1 MGEKNSSIKFS
12 GLGVADIDIGK
23 QQRNNCNNLATADKR
38 NKSIWY
44 FNTAETKLSSLELT
58 NILPIDHDK
67 AHRRARKS
75 ILTTAN

>member
-38 NKSIWY
+38 NKSI
-44 FNTAETKLSSLELT
+44 
-58 NILPIDHDK
+58 
-67 AHRRARKS
+67 
-75 ILTTAN
+75 